1 MKKIVSF
8 LLFSAFALCCL
19 SACAGPSSTPTSD
32 AITDPTESESSAE
45 STLPAESAAPTETPT
60 ASDESPEPSSEAAT
74 EPVETAPTE
83 RKLKMTVD
91 GQEISIILY
100 DTPTANALYEALPV
114 ELNFSDYNGTEKI
127 AYPPDTLPTEGEPD
141 GCDPDVG
148 DLCLYAPWGNLCI
161 FYQDFRYSQSLI
173 KLGHIESG
181 MDVLAGMDGDFTVT
195 LERMD

>member
-8 LLFSAFALCCL
+8 LLLSAFALCCL
-19 SACAGPSSTPTSD
+19 SACAGQSSAPKSD
-32 AITDPTESESSAE
+32 AITDPTKSESSAE
-45 STLPAESAAPTETPT
+45 STLPAESIAPTET
-60 ASDESPEPSSEAAT
+60 ASSASTDPSGEAAT
-74 EPVETAPTE
+74 EPMETAPGE
-83 RKLKMTVD
+83 RRIKMTVD
-91 GQEISIILY
+91 GQEISIVLQ
-100 DTPTANALYEALPV
+100 DTPTANALYEALPM

-173 KLGHIESG
+173 KLGHVESG
-181 MDVLAGMDGDFTVT
+181 MDVLAGMSGDFTVT

>member
-8 LLFSAFALCCL
+8 LLLSAFALCCL
-19 SACAGPSSTPTSD
+19 SACAGPSSTPRSD
-32 AITDPTESESSAE
+32 APTNPTESESSAE
-45 STLPAESAAPTETPT
+45 STLPAESIAPTETTT
-60 ASDESPEPSSEAAT
+60 ASNESPEPSGEDAT

-100 DTPTANALYEALPV
+100 DTPTANALYEALPM

-173 KLGHIESG
+173 RLGHVESG
-181 MDVLAGMDGDFTVT
+181 MDVLAGMSGDFTVT

>member
-1 MKKIVSF
+1 M
-8 LLFSAFALCCL
+8 
-19 SACAGPSSTPTSD
+19 
-32 AITDPTESESSAE
+32 
-45 STLPAESAAPTETPT
+45 
-60 ASDESPEPSSEAAT
+60 
-74 EPVETAPTE
+74 
-83 RKLKMTVD
+83 
-91 GQEISIILY
+91 
-100 DTPTANALYEALPV
+100 

-173 KLGHIESG
+173 RLGHVESG
-181 MDVLAGMDGDFTVT
+181 MDVLAGMSGDFTVT

>member
-1 MKKIVSF
+1 MKRILSMILTGALLLGTLTACGRQATSEGEPSAPSASEETRQESTIV
-8 LLFSAFALCCL
+8 
-19 SACAGPSSTPTSD
+19 PSDSESVLPDESET
-32 AITDPTESESSAE
+32 TDP
-45 STLPAESAAPTETPT
+45 P
-60 ASDESPEPSSEAAT
+60 SEAT
-74 EPVETAPTE
+74 EK
-83 RKLKMTVD
+83 KLKMTVN
-91 GQEISIILY
+91 GQVVLITLY
-100 DTPTANALYEALPV
+100 DTPTANALYAALPM

-127 AYPPDTLPTEGEPD
+127 AYPPEALPTEGEPD

-181 MDVLAGMDGDFTVT
+181 MELLTGTSGDFAVT

>member
-8 LLFSAFALCCL
+8 LLLSAFALCSL
-19 SACAGPSSTPTSD
+19 SACAGQSSAPKSD
-32 AITDPTESESSAE
+32 APTNPTKSESSAE
-45 STLPAESAAPTETPT
+45 STLPAESIAPTET
-60 ASDESPEPSSEAAT
+60 ASSASTDPSGEAAT
-74 EPVETAPTE
+74 EPMETAPGE
-83 RKLKMTVD
+83 RRIKMTVD
-91 GQEISIILY
+91 GQEISIVLQ
-100 DTPTANALYEALPV
+100 DTPTANALYEALPM

-173 KLGHIESG
+173 KLGHVESG
-181 MDVLAGMDGDFTVT
+181 MDVLAGMSGDFTVT

>member
-1 MKKIVSF
+1 MKKIVSI
-8 LLFSAFALCCL
+8 LLLSALALCCL
-19 SACAGPSSTPTSD
+19 SACAGQSSAPRSD
-32 AITDPTESESSAE
+32 ATTVSTESESSTE
-45 STLPAESAAPTETPT
+45 STLPAENIAPTEVPT
-60 ASDESPEPSSEAAT
+60 SSSEPVEISSEAVT
-74 EPVETAPTE
+74 QPVETTSTE
-83 RKLKMTVD
+83 RRLKMTVN
-91 GQEISIILY
+91 GQEVSIILY
-100 DTPTANALYEALPV
+100 DTPTANALYEVLPM

-173 KLGHIESG
+173 KLGHVESG
-181 MDVLAGMDGDFTVT
+181 MDVLAGMSGDFTVT